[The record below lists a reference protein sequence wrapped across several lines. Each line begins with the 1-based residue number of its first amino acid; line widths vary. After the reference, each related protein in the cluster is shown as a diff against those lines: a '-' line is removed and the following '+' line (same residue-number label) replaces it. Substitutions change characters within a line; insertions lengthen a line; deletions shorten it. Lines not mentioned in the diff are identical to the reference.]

1 MFYSRLLLARK
12 APLGQIWMA
21 ATMHAK
27 LNRKKL
33 SKLNII
39 KICEEILNPSVPM
52 ALRLSGILMGGVVIV
67 YQRKVKLLYDDVNR
81 LLMELNEAWKV
92 KAVTLDPTLHP
103 KNKAQAKYESVTLPE
118 NPEDDFGP
126 IEHQI
131 RHSNT
136 INMMDFQH
144 TSYAA
149 VSLDNVENPYINI
162 NLEEDPSHDFHQVD
176 ADNITLFDRFD
187 SYREDTDLNNHFERF
202 DIEADEETL
211 RNLADHDNTQIPDTL
226 IPSPPKHCRHE
237 QQNVLAA
244 DEILEQYPEELV
256 NQKSNEGK
264 GDIQPTDH
272 IRPVPPRRRARKP
285 RAFTMDND
293 QIIIPGHI
301 YQTWLQNC
309 SDIVSRRG
317 RKRKKLDA
325 FSTMKVAR
333 LMELPPLVLIER
345 LLTKWSREVH
355 YPKPL
360 LNLWMKSTQPPHDSP
375 SGRNSG
381 IQPPEPS
388 SSSPLERNPF
398 PDLSGN
404 PFEDFQS
411 GVDPQI
417 IASREKQVDDF
428 NEIPDNFEK
437 DLRNNVPNIDT
448 QLSGARGVSKTTVND
463 PMATP
468 GGSGYGI
475 RSIPSSESG
484 HGFPSSNSDLN
495 LGRSNRKRPYS
506 SSRHS
511 SSSLEPVAENGPEVN
526 LKMKRLSELSETGF
540 TPDLI
545 ETGPTQTQNPTV
557 AQPCD
562 KITDSIRMQLK
573 THFNT
578 PGSPEVE
585 CLNDLT
591 IGMSRKQ
598 AACMFY
604 HTCVFATEEFI
615 RVKQETPYGGIFISR
630 GAKM

>member
-1 MFYSRLLLARK
+1 
-12 APLGQIWMA
+12 MA

-52 ALRLSGILMGGVVIV
+52 ALRLSGILM
-67 YQRKVKLLYDDVNR
+67 DDVNR
-81 LLMELNEAWKV
+81 LLVELNEAWKV

-162 NLEEDPSHDFHQVD
+162 NLEEDPSHDFHQVLTMHVLPPVD

-388 SSSPLERNPF
+388 SSSPLERHPF

-468 GGSGYGI
+468 GGSGNGI

-585 CLNDLT
+585 CLNELT